1 MKTKTKA
8 LALALCAVLL
18 VVGTV
23 FATMAYLTS
32 TDEVVNTFTVGQV
45 HIILDEK
52 DVDEDT
58 NKEDNRTVE
67 NETRDRANAYKLF
80 PGGTYEKDPMVTIL
94 GGSEDCYVRM
104 LVTVHNIDGVKAAFP
119 GNEGTDGVFLL
130 QNFVNNTWDSQ
141 TWIYKSCESVE
152 DSDDDVVYEF
162 WYKAKVEATS
172 TDKAL
177 EALFK
182 EIKIPGETTND
193 DIAKLYYEIDAD
205 GKLVYENGKLKA
217 LAKDEV
223 FKIEV
228 VAHAIQA
235 TGFNADETKSAEDVA
250 WEAFD
255 KQYDRQ

>member
-52 DVDEDT
+52 DVDGDDNET
-58 NKEDNRTVE
+58 DNREVN

-119 GNEGTDGVFLL
+119 DNVGTDGVFLL

-141 TWIYKSCESVE
+141 TWIYKSCEPVGNS
-152 DSDDDVVYEF
+152 DDVVYEF
-162 WYKAKVEATS
+162 WYKAKVEATPD
-172 TDKAL
+172 DKAL
-177 EALFK
+177 EALFD
-182 EIKIPGETTND
+182 EIKIPDETTND
-193 DIAKLYYEIDAD
+193 DIAKLYYEIDSN
-205 GKLVYENGKLKA
+205 GELVKDENGKLKA
-217 LAKDEV
+217 LAEAEV

-235 TGFNADETKSAEDVA
+235 DGFENADKA

-255 KQYDRQ
+255 NQ